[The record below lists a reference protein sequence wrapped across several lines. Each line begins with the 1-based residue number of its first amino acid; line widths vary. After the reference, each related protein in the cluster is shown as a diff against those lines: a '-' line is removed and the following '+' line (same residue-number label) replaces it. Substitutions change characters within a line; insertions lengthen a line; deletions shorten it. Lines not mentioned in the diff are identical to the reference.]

1 MARRRPVPRQKRIFV
16 AAEGDGER
24 ALARWLQELCR
35 EQGLLLHLDIFV
47 AGGGDARSVVE
58 FAVDRRRRHADFKGR
73 DRGALV
79 FVDADRLAQDR
90 ATGRNP
96 ETVEGREHLQ
106 LVYLTPNLEG
116 LLIRLHIGCETQ
128 FVAADGAE
136 RRLRRL
142 WPEYRKPMAAAALG
156 KRFDP
161 EDLRRAAAHDRHLRD
176 ALLLLGLVL
185 RE

>member
-1 MARRRPVPRQKRIFV
+1 MARRRPVPRHKRIFV

-35 EQGLLLHLDIFV
+35 EQGLLLHLDILV

-79 FVDADRLAQDR
+79 LVDTDRLAQDR
-90 ATGRNP
+90 AAGRDP
-96 ETVEGREHLQ
+96 ETVKGRERLL

-116 LLIRLHIGCETQ
+116 LLIRLHNGCETQ
-128 FVAADGAE
+128 IVDADHSE

-142 WPEYRKPMAAAALG
+142 WPEYRKPMSAAALG
-156 KRFDP
+156 KRFDL
-161 EDLRRAAAHDRHLRD
+161 EDLRRAARHDRQLRD
-176 ALLLLGLVL
+176 ALLLLGLSP